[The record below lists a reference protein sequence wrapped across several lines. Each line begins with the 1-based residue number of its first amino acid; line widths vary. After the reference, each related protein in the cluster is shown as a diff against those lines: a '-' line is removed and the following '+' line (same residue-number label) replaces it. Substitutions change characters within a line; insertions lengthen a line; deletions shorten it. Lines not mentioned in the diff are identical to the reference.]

1 MAVDLYDMS
10 CATIHCKSQVPD
22 FIEYFSNSC
31 MARKLTRE
39 MYANHSPM
47 NLSDQTLVKKLAIV
61 LVLKLAVLVAL
72 WWFFV
77 RDQRVPVDSSS
88 VASQFLTPDPTSAK
102 ESKP

>member
-1 MAVDLYDMS
+1 MAW
-10 CATIHCKSQVPD
+10 
-22 FIEYFSNSC
+22 
-31 MARKLTRE
+31 KLTR
-39 MYANHSPM
+39 YLWAKHTPM

-77 RDQRVPVDSSS
+77 RDQRVPVDGNS
-88 VASQFLTPDPTSAK
+88 VASQFLTPAPTSAI